1 VIVQSVISRDDILK
15 QADKVLSDL
24 GASRAILEIQ
34 YENEVC
40 VATFVINVWFPLADL
55 VKLY

>member
-1 VIVQSVISRDDILK
+1 MISRDDILK
-15 QADKVLSDL
+15 QADKVLNDL

-40 VATFVINVWFPLADL
+40 AAAFVMAGFIRQ
-55 VKLY
+55 YY

>member
-1 VIVQSVISRDDILK
+1 VCSLAIVQSVISRDDILK
-15 QADKVLSDL
+15 QADKVMNDL

-40 VATFVINVWFPLADL
+40 QFCCRKDYNFS
-55 VKLY
+55 